1 MGILRVKELAQYIS
15 EYYEEKKQK
24 SISPVRLQKTLYF
37 CFAYWGGFVAKG
49 KLFQG
54 KDTEIDVSN
63 YSEYLFDEKI
73 EAWVYGPVVKD
84 VYHETNLQQYHNDN
98 LFNGD
103 IFLQSFIDSVID
115 DTMEVN
121 DFKLVDISH
130 QDRSWINN
138 FNYDEEY
145 HNNEIP
151 KEKIIE
157 EYARK

>member
-103 IFLQSFIDSVID
+103 IFLQSFIDGVID